1 MAKNKEYVFNYAIL
15 ALFQVQ
21 IHKKD
26 RGLLELIQAYFKG
39 VGKIYEEGNA
49 VKYVVSSVEEVKI
62 IINHFDK
69 YPLITQKQADLELF
83 KMAFKLILNKEH
95 LTREGI
101 KKIISIRASMN
112 LGLTDSLK
120 IAFPNIIPVLR
131 PTIKSKI
138 PNPYWVTGFTSF
150 FFNDKKV
157 REVGLELSIPIH
169 TSSGIAICALN
180 PGFLKANLFSD
191 PFIKKAIKQFSTMV
205 KASTN
210 NPLSLVVGG
219 KNLTSTVGMGRF
231 TKQVRNMIE
240 LPPYQKSVILGLIL
254 SDGWLRFPSKTSK
267 NVNLGLKQSLAHS
280 DYIWFVFSILSHY
293 CDNLPL
299 YRLGK
304 RGEKSHWG
312 IEIVTRALPCFTE
325 LHSIFYVDGVK
336 IIPYNIY
343 DILTPVALAQLIM
356 GDGSVQRH
364 GLIICTDYYKLIDVI
379 RLMNVLIIRYRFE
392 CTLRFHTPTQPR
404 IYIKEGSMPL
414 LRQIVKPHM
423 CPSMLYKIKL

>member
-1 MAKNKEYVFNYAIL
+1 MQKLKKEVFSNGGFLPIALDPYFITGFADGESSFMIKVAKNKEYVFNYAIL

-138 PNPYWVTGFTSF
+138 PNPYWVTGFTSAEGCF
-150 FFNDKKV
+150 FVRLYKSSEKKFV
-157 REVGLELSIPIH
+157 DLRFEIVQHQRDEELMKQF
-169 TSSGIAICALN
+169 IAYFGC
-180 PGFLKANLFSD
+180 GFYYARKN
-191 PFIKKAIKQFSTMV
+191 KKAGNFIIV
-205 KASTN
+205 K
-210 NPLSLVVGG
+210 
-219 KNLTSTVGMGRF
+219 
-231 TKQVRNMIE
+231 
-240 LPPYQKSVILGLIL
+240 YQDI
-254 SDGWLRFPSKTSK
+254 
-267 NVNLGLKQSLAHS
+267 N
-280 DYIWFVFSILSHY
+280 
-293 CDNLPL
+293 
-299 YRLGK
+299 
-304 RGEKSHWG
+304 E
-312 IEIVTRALPCFTE
+312 
-325 LHSIFYVDGVK
+325 K
-336 IIPYNIY
+336 IIPFFQKYPVHGVKFL
-343 DILTPVALAQLIM
+343 DFKDFCWVASLMKVKAHLTA
-356 GDGSVQRH
+356 
-364 GLIICTDYYKLIDVI
+364 
-379 RLMNVLIIRYRFE
+379 
-392 CTLRFHTPTQPR
+392 
-404 IYIKEGSMPL
+404 EGW
-414 LRQIVKPHM
+414 RRNTKN
-423 CPSMLYKIKL
+423 